1 MIQSAD
7 LQSADQ
13 WKADR
18 WSRLLGLIEEIAVH
32 NGFQQKHWPKNKG
45 GVELKDFTQFQEECP
60 FTTKDQLARDRA
72 ENPPYGTN
80 LTYPIDQYTR
90 YNQTSGTLG
99 EPMAWL
105 DTPGDWQWML
115 ENWNVVLKNAGVRKG
130 AKCFFAFSFGPFLGF
145 WTAYE
150 AAMQRGCLCIPG
162 GGQSSEQRL
171 KIILEQEVEYLF
183 CTPTYA
189 LHLLEVANEGGIDL
203 SRNQLR
209 SIIVAGETG
218 GSENGIREKISK
230 QWNGVQ
236 VYDHYGMT
244 EVGPVAYE
252 IPGQSGGLRIIQESY
267 FAEVVDP
274 QSEQSIP
281 SGELGELVLTTL
293 GRVGCPVL
301 RYRTGDLVKVEEGVD
316 EKGIPTFDLIGGIL
330 GRADDMV
337 VVRGVNLYPASVD
350 AVIRKFDEVQEY
362 RVYKERVGS
371 MLELTIEVEASLEVA
386 ILIEVA
392 LKESFSLRIPV
403 ESVDRGTFPRFEMK
417 AKRWED
423 K

>member
-1 MIQSAD
+1 M
-7 LQSADQ
+7 
-13 WKADR
+13 
-18 WSRLLGLIEEIAVH
+18 
-32 NGFQQKHWPKNKG
+32 
-45 GVELKDFTQFQEECP
+45 ELKDFTQFQEECP

-115 ENWNVVLKNAGVRKG
+115 GNWNVVLKNAGVRKG

-171 KIILEQEVEYLF
+171 KIILEQGVEYLF

-281 SGELGELVLTTL
+281 NGELGELVITTL

-301 RYRTGDLVKVEEGVD
+301 RYRSGDLVKVEEGVD
-316 EKGIPTFDLIGGIL
+316 EKGISTFDLIGGIL